1 MIEFITLIVKVCSL
15 HWNWINNHIYI
26 LIAKFVNDFSILLNY
41 NMCYTIPSVQATKNE
56 KVLSFNTIP
65 EYESGKERLGDAL
78 GVLDIIDDY

>member
-1 MIEFITLIVKVCSL
+1 
-15 HWNWINNHIYI
+15 
-26 LIAKFVNDFSILLNY
+26 
-41 NMCYTIPSVQATKNE
+41 MCYTIPSVQATKNE